1 MRSKKRPHTQFVEIH
16 VMLSQPAK
24 MAEPVLRA
32 IFDRYR
38 LWNGPQERDCAYV
51 FLNRKET
58 ARYVDEML
66 C

>member
-1 MRSKKRPHTQFVEIH
+1 
-16 VMLSQPAK
+16 MLSQSAK